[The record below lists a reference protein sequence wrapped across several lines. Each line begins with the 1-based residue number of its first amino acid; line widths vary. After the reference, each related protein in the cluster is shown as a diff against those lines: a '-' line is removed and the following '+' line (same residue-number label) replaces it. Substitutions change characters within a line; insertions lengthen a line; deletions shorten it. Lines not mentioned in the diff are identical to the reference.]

1 MSFRFRKAY
10 SSVLFILFLAL
21 LLGCNGEQRQ
31 AQVQETYRDPHPHPE
46 DALTLNV
53 TGKHGGRIVT
63 AMLAEPQSFNP
74 ILFADETAQILNQMM
89 NPGLTRLNFK
99 TQEAEPALA
108 KSYEP
113 SADQLTWTFQLR
125 KGLQWSDGRPF
136 TADDVLFTMEIVN
149 DKNLPSGA
157 QDALAGIEWKREDDH
172 TVVAKL
178 PALHVAFL
186 RQLDG
191 GTLPIISKHKW
202 ESVYRQGKF
211 QEAMQ
216 ISMDPKD
223 FVSIGPFTLK
233 EYKSGAYFTLRKNPL
248 YWKKDQNGNR
258 LPYMD
263 EIVIQTLPNQDQVFL
278 KIQNG
283 ELDTFYSVRPEDV
296 ERLIQK
302 APSINLDVIKVGPSV
317 DAEFLWFN
325 LNGGRNPK
333 NGKPYVPE
341 VKRSWF
347 TDLNFRKAVSTAIN
361 RDALVQNAL
370 YGKGVTAYGPESA
383 SNQEWYNP
391 NITRYPYNPSKA
403 LEFLK
408 TSGFTQKIDVLGKP
422 QLFDRKGNEVRF
434 SLYTNAES
442 SIRKTQCN
450 MIVSDL
456 SKLGMR
462 VEYTALDFRT
472 LVTKVQES
480 YDYDAAFLSVTHS
493 DLDPSSGVNVF
504 PSSGSSHFWWP
515 EQKSPQ
521 TNWEKRID
529 ELMLLQLNTYEHA
542 ERKKYYDEVQ
552 KIVSDQ
558 LPTIYTTTQLIYV
571 CARKNLG
578 NLKPSLSRHR
588 TLWNVDELYWR

>member
-1 MSFRFRKAY
+1 MK
-10 SSVLFILFLAL
+10 LKFLKIHIPTFVVFFLVL
-21 LLGCNGEQRQ
+21 LLGCNRGEQRQ
-31 AQVQETYRDPHPHPE
+31 APAQETYRDPYPLPE
-46 DALTLNV
+46 DALTVNI

-99 TQEAEPALA
+99 TQEPEPALA
-108 KSYEP
+108 KSYEVSP
-113 SADQLTWTFQLR
+113 DNLTWTFHLR
-125 KGLQWSDGRPF
+125 KGLQWSDGQPF

-157 QDALAGIEWKREDDH
+157 QDALGGIKWKKEDDY
-172 TVVAKL
+172 TVVATL
-178 PALHVAFL
+178 PTLHVVFL
-186 RQLDG
+186 RQLDS
-191 GTLPIISKHKW
+191 GTLPIIAKHQW
-202 ESVYRQGKF
+202 ESVYRHGKF

-233 EYKSGAYFTLRKNPL
+233 EYKSGAYFTLKKNPF
-248 YWKKDQNGNR
+248 YWKKDQNGKR

-263 EIVIQTLPNQDQVFL
+263 ELVIQTLGSQDQIFL
-278 KIQNG
+278 KMQNG
-283 ELDTFYSVRPEDV
+283 ELDTFYSIRPEDV
-296 ERLIQK
+296 EPLKQK

-317 DAEFLWFN
+317 DNEFLWFN

-333 NGKPYVPE
+333 NGKPYVSE

-347 TDLNFRKAVSTAIN
+347 TDLNFRRAVSTAIN

-370 YGKGVTAYGPESA
+370 FGRALTAYGPESI
-383 SNQEWYNP
+383 SNQAWYNP

-403 LEFLK
+403 LEFLRA
-408 TSGFTQKIDVLGKP
+408 SGFTQKMDTLGKP

-434 SLYTNAES
+434 SLHTNVNS
-442 SIRKTQCN
+442 SRNTQCN

-456 SKLGMR
+456 SKFGMR
-462 VEYTALDFRT
+462 VEYTPLDFRT
-472 LVTKVQES
+472 LVTKIQES
-480 YDYDAAFLSVTHS
+480 YDYDALFLSVTHS
-493 DLDPSSGVNVF
+493 DLDPSSGINVF

-521 TNWEKRID
+521 TSWEKRID
-529 ELMLLQLNTYEHA
+529 ELMLLQQKTSDSA
-542 ERKKYYDEVQ
+542 QRKKYYDEVQ
-552 KIVSDQ
+552 QIVSDQ
-558 LPTIYTTTQLIYV
+558 LPMIYTTTQFIHV

-588 TLWNVDELYWR
+588 TLWNADELYWK